1 MKKVKYNT
9 LITVRDKNG
18 FIGETKIQEVE
29 GYFIFINDYRFFAYQ
44 TETKRWHIVDP
55 ETGISFVSSDSLSSA
70 KEEMELKIKKY
81 KEFVQTDEYKQMLSN
96 YENLNNAD
104 VLPGQM
110 SIYDL

>member
-1 MKKVKYNT
+1 MQKTKYKT
-9 LITVRDKNG
+9 LIAVRDNNG
-18 FIGETKIQEVE
+18 LIEELKLQEVE
-29 GYFIFINDYRFFAYQ
+29 GYFVFINDYRFFSYQ

-55 ETGISFVSSDSLSSA
+55 ETGISFVSADSLSDA
-70 KEEMELKIKKY
+70 KEEMKLKIRQY
-81 KEFVQTDEYKQMLSN
+81 ELFICTDEYKKKLAD

>member
-9 LITVRDKNG
+9 LITVRDEKD
-18 FIGETKIQEVE
+18 FIEGTKIQEVE
-29 GYFIFINDYRFFAYQ
+29 GYFIFIKDYRFFAYQ

-55 ETGISFVSSDSLSSA
+55 ETGISFVSSDSLSDA
-70 KEEMELKIKKY
+70 KEEMQLKIRQY
-81 KEFVQTDEYKQMLSN
+81 ELFVGTDEYKKMVSN
-96 YENLNNAD
+96 YENLNNAN